1 MGSFTRSWG
10 VKMQFRNCDMLLSIL
25 TRVTFGVFSILCIV
39 ACAQSDVISVPK
51 EVAANNPLSVNYL
64 VVGSLTKKLIVDIH
78 NPKNYANLSVYANKE
93 LLVENLDVPKNGNQR
108 LNTLVRFKALGEVE
122 LRIKALGS
130 DITIKQLKFEDVAD
144 LAIPQYADISV
155 KAGID
160 KVNSIKYGGPTI
172 ADLDND
178 GDYDFVVNNHNQADS
193 KLYWNN
199 GDGTVTAH
207 DKNLSRW
214 YMHDLHG
221 TAAGDYDNDGDLDL
235 VVTQGGGNGT
245 NPSKANFYQNNNGK
259 LVLMTGDVGIDKG
272 GRGRGARW
280 SDMDLDGDL
289 DLMLINELSLT
300 HRKPQHFF
308 YENLGNGSF
317 NYKPIEGLQDVHP
330 SRVLLTDINNDHID
344 DLILYGPL
352 SVWQGNGDFTFT
364 DVSSQIPADVAALDN
379 IMAVADLDIDND
391 GDLDLYLARGKAFEG
406 GLGEDPSVDF
416 DPIKQEFSIKPR
428 GFKGIDK
435 FNFKAD
441 GAIRFHSYYFLAQGI
456 YRDKDYPL
464 FLGAAKTATVLA
476 IDEEMDIEPNMAA
489 GWPTD
494 ISANGMYF
502 GHIGNGQWKAA
513 LVRNGDVFWGFK
525 FSLSGVNEVIP
536 EFVPQNRNEADV
548 LLRNDNGQFTDVSKQ
563 WNIQPG
569 ANSLGATVGDFNND
583 SFQDIFVYRWGL
595 INSKTSDFMLLNTGK
610 GAFETVTMH
619 GANDIGGPG
628 NGDMGQ
634 AFDFDLDGGL
644 DLLNGSEGGQWYL
657 YTNGQSNLGH
667 YALVNVGYSPVSN
680 VDAISAEV
688 ILKTATQTYRKRVG
702 SAGEVFSQSLL
713 NIVHFGLG
721 EEQKVEN
728 IQVRWRDGTSVV
740 LKDKAAD
747 QLFDTNKLDPDTL
760 TITPTIA
767 DIRQGT
773 SMDFVA
779 EIKPENADQSIQWTS
794 SDKSVLSVDD
804 KGRVTALGNVG
815 ENALIIATSVA
826 NGMSA
831 LTDVTVVDWH
841 AQPIQSLSV
850 FSDKTEILAGQTLP
864 LKTSVVPAL
873 ADNKNIMWSSSQ
885 PKIAS
890 VDEYGMVTAL
900 AQGHVTITA
909 VSQADLAISD
919 ELQLIVKPLIKPFI
933 NIVDAQLIA
942 QSEFEVGGKITLKVN
957 YHAGSGNKVIAS
969 DEGGIR
975 FWLRHFKYEWIPA
988 KDIVFVDSSALQT
1001 ESGSSSMTFSL
1012 EGLTPTGELPDG
1024 HFYYLRA
1031 SFTSSDGNNYDSAI
1045 YPVNI
1050 VAKKT
1055 D

>member
-1 MGSFTRSWG
+1 MSLKFGDR
-10 VKMQFRNCDMLLSIL
+10 LLSTL
-25 TRVTFGVFSILCIV
+25 LKWAFVAFSVLYIV
-39 ACAQSDVISVPK
+39 ACRQSDLMSEPK
-51 EVAANNPLSVNYL
+51 MVRAHQPLSVSYT
-64 VVGSLTKKLIVDIH
+64 VSGSLTKKLILAIN
-78 NPKNYANLSVYANKE
+78 NPQNYANLSVYANNE
-93 LLVENLDVPKNGNQR
+93 LLVDNLNISHTGEQV
-108 LNTLVRFKALGEVE
+108 LNTLVHFKALGDIT
-122 LRIKALGS
+122 LTIKANGA
-130 DITIKQLKFEDVAD
+130 DFTINHAKFEEVAD
-144 LAIPQYADISV
+144 LVIPEYQDISV
-155 KAGID
+155 KAGLD

-178 GDYDFVVNNHNQADS
+178 GDYDFIVNNHNQADS

-352 SVWQGNGDFTFT
+352 SVWLGKGDFTFT
-364 DVSSQIPADVAALDN
+364 DVSSQIPADVAALKN

-464 FLGAAKTATVLA
+464 FLGAAKTAKVLA

-513 LVRNGDVFWGFK
+513 LVRNGNVFWGFK
-525 FSLSGVNEVIP
+525 FSLSGVNEVTP

-548 LLRNDNGQFTDVSKQ
+548 LLRNDNGQFTNVSKQ

-569 ANSLGATVGDFNND
+569 ANSLGVTVGDFNND
-583 SFQDIFVYRWGL
+583 SYQDIFVYRWGL

-610 GAFETVTMH
+610 GTFETATMH

-634 AFDFDLDGGL
+634 AFDFDLDGRL

-657 YTNGQSNLGH
+657 YANDQSNLGH

-721 EEQKVEN
+721 EEQQIES
-728 IQVRWRDGTSVV
+728 IQVRWRDGTSVE
-740 LKDKAAD
+740 LQDKAAD
-747 QLFDTNKLDPDTL
+747 QLFDTNKLDPDSL
-760 TITPTIA
+760 TVTPAIT

-779 EIKPENADQSIQWTS
+779 EIMPENADQSIQWTS
-794 SDKSVLSVDD
+794 SDESVLSVDD
-804 KGRVTALGNVG
+804 QGRVTALGNVG
-815 ENALIIATSVA
+815 ENARISATSAA
-826 NGMSA
+826 NGVSA
-831 LTDVTVVDWH
+831 LTDVTVVDWY

-850 FSDKTEILAGQTLP
+850 VSDKTEILAGQRLP
-864 LKTSVVPAL
+864 LKTSVVPTL
-873 ADNKNIMWSSSQ
+873 ADDKGVMWSSSQ

-890 VDEYGMVTAL
+890 VDEDGVVTAL

-942 QSEFEVGGKITLKVN
+942 QSEFEVGDKITLKVN

-975 FWLRHFKYEWIPA
+975 FWFRHFKYEWIPA
-988 KDIVFVDSSALQT
+988 KDTIFVDSSALQT

-1012 EGLTPTGELPDG
+1012 EGLTPTAELPDG

-1031 SFTSSDGNNYDSAI
+1031 SFTSSDGNSYDSAI
-1045 YPVNI
+1045 YPIKV